1 MPTSGSV
8 DFNQPCIEI
17 IKDALV
23 MVGAIEGE
31 ATPSAQQYEYARR
44 ALNRMVKAWSV
55 KGLKAWKW
63 EEATL
68 TLVAGTNQYDI
79 GPGGDLVINRPLEIA
94 NVRRV
99 TDGEECEIRIGSRNE
114 FMNQPAKDSEG
125 KAVFVYYDPQ
135 LTLGQMWVWPS
146 PDAADSIK
154 FSYKAYIEDFDSLND
169 DPEFPAEWLDAI
181 VYNLA
186 VRLMPKYEVR
196 GEEAAR
202 ITQLAADLLYDA
214 ETNDSEQGSVF
225 LMPEMYQ

>member
-1 MPTSGSV
+1 MATSSSI
-8 DFNQPCIEI
+8 DYNQTCIEL

-23 MVGAIEGE
+23 MVGAIEDE
-31 ATPSAQQYEYARR
+31 ATPSAEQYAYTRR

-68 TLVAGTNQYDI
+68 TLVDGTNQYDI
-79 GPGGDLVINRPLEIA
+79 GPGGDLVINRPIEID

-99 TDGEECEIRIGSRNE
+99 VSGEETEIRSVSRSE

-125 KAVFVYYDPQ
+125 KAIFVYYDEQ
-135 LTLGQMWVWPS
+135 RTVGQMWVWPT

-154 FSYKAYIEDFDSLND
+154 FSYKSYIEDFDSLND
-169 DPEFPAEWLDAI
+169 DPEFPPEWLDAI

-186 VRLMPKYEVR
+186 VRLIPKYEVR
-196 GEEAAR
+196 GEDAAR
-202 ITQLAADLLYDA
+202 LTDMAEQLLYEA
-214 ETNDSEQGSVF
+214 ETNDTDSGSVF
-225 LMPEMYQ
+225 LMPEQYL